1 MPAPEFRIRMLPSRS
16 TLAALL
22 LLTPALAVMLLVG
35 VIPLGFVFFY
45 SVHDTFGGNNFI
57 WVGWDWF
64 RNIVVNAD
72 FQKAL
77 VRSLAFSALVL
88 AVELPLGLWI
98 ALRLPRDGW
107 LSQTL
112 IVVMTVPLLAPSI
125 MVGQLWRSLTLPQ
138 AGLLYETLAAV
149 GLPLNMDNT
158 AVTWAVLVAMDVWH
172 WTGLVVLL
180 CLAGLRAIPD
190 DFYRAAQVD
199 GASRWAVFRHIQL
212 PRLRGV
218 LMIAA
223 TLRFM
228 DSLIVYTETMSVTR
242 GGPGEST
249 VFLSLRLV
257 QVSLVEFDLGEGAAM
272 AVIYFGIVLA
282 VSWAFFRLA
291 MPKGARA

>member
-1 MPAPEFRIRMLPSRS
+1 MTRLQQ
-16 TLAALL
+16 TLTAYALL
-22 LLTPALAVMLLVG
+22 LPALAVMMLVG
-35 VIPLGFVFFY
+35 VIPLGFVLFY
-45 SVHDTFGGNNFI
+45 SVHDTFGGNTFI

-64 RNIVVNAD
+64 RNIVANAD

-77 VRSLAFSALVL
+77 ARSLAFSALVL
-88 AVELPLGLWI
+88 AVELPLGLWV

-107 LSQTL
+107 LAQVV

-138 AGLLYETLAAV
+138 AGLLYETLSAI
-149 GLPLNMDNT
+149 GLPLNMDNA
-158 AVTWAVLVAMDVWH
+158 AVAWAVLVAMDVWH

-190 DFYRAAQVD
+190 DYYRAAQVD

-212 PRLRGV
+212 PKLRGV

-223 TLRFM
+223 VLRFM